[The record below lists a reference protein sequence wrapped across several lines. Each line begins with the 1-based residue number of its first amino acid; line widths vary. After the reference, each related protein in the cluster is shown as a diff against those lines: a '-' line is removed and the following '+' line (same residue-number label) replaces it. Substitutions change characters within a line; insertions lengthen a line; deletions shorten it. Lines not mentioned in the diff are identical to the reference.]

1 MSEGQVIPAITLQSY
16 FSPVENQWC
25 PGCGNFGI
33 VRAIKRALLELNL
46 EPHQVLFVSGIG
58 QAGKAP
64 HYLKCNHLNELHG
77 RALPAAIAAK
87 IVNPPLTVIAE
98 GGDGDG
104 YGEGGN
110 HFISAMARNVS
121 ITYLVHNNQVY
132 GLTKG
137 QASPT
142 SDRGFVTKTTPAG
155 AWDPLNPMALAIAAN
170 ASFVARSYSADTEH
184 LSNIIKKALQHK
196 GFSLV
201 DIFQPCVTYNHIN
214 TYQFYQT
221 HLYKLEDDKSYD
233 PSNRVAAFQKAL
245 EWGDKIPIGLFYQVD
260 RPVFEEN
267 LKAASG
273 VPLVKQKL
281 DPMAFEKMLDEF
293 A

>member
-1 MSEGQVIPAITLQSY
+1 MSEGQVTPAITLQSY

-33 VRAIKRALLELNL
+33 VRAIKRALWELNL

-58 QAGKAP
+58 QAGNAP

>member
-1 MSEGQVIPAITLQSY
+1 MVRASEQPALTVQDYL
-16 FSPVENQWC
+16 SPVENQWC

-33 VRAIKRALLELNL
+33 LRAVKKALAELKL

-58 QAGKAP
+58 QAGKFP
-64 HYLKCNHLNELHG
+64 HYLKCNLLNELHG
-77 RALPAAIAAK
+77 RALPAAVAAK
-87 IVNPPLTVIAE
+87 IVNPELTVIAV

-110 HFISAMARNVS
+110 HFLNAMLRNVN
-121 ITYLVHNNQVY
+121 ITYLVHDNQVY

-142 SDRGFVTKTTPAG
+142 SDRGFVTKTTPTG
-155 AWDPLNPMALAIAAN
+155 AWEPINPMALAIACN
-170 ASFVARSYSADTEH
+170 ASFIARSYSANTEH
-184 LSNIIKKALQHK
+184 LVKMVKMAIQHK

-201 DIFQPCVTYNHIN
+201 DIFQPCVTYNKVN

-221 HLYKLEDDKSYD
+221 HLYKLDDEEGYD
-233 PSNRVAAFQKAL
+233 PTDRIAAFNKSL
-245 EWGDKIPIGLFYQVD
+245 EWGEKIPIGLFYRAE

-267 LKAASG
+267 LQAARG
-273 VPLVKQKL
+273 EPLVKQKL
-281 DPMAFEKMLDEF
+281 DPMKFETLLDEYI
-293 A
+293 

>member
-1 MSEGQVIPAITLQSY
+1 MSEGQVTPAITLQSY

-201 DIFQPCVTYNHIN
+201 DIFQPCVTYNYIN